1 MKKFIE
7 NSVDF
12 VKTLAYND
20 IEAESLL
27 QNIKSVIYKYKRR
40 DADLNTEITNAVNA
54 ANDRAQYDERA
65 KRLLGHKSILAHILV
80 DTVEEFRGMDPRDVV
95 KYMEGEPKIGV
106 VPTEP
111 GLTNVDGERVVGMNT
126 ENTEINEGT
135 INFDIVFYVRMKDG
149 LSQIIVN
156 VEAQKDMPTEYHI
169 LNRAIFYAC
178 RLVSSQ
184 KERDF
189 VNKKYDDIK
198 QVYTIWICMNM
209 PEDSTDYYYLAN
221 KKVLGNCRW
230 EGKQDLLNIVLLG
243 LARELPGQD
252 KKHELHRLLGAL
264 LSKKLSQ
271 NEKLNIIEK
280 EYDIPLEEDL
290 RKDVSVMCNLSQ
302 GIVDDTKAEIILNMF
317 KKGYTLEQIADVTEK
332 SISEIE
338 KIVKKEP
345 AMA

>member
-1 MKKFIE
+1 M
-7 NSVDF
+7 
-12 VKTLAYND
+12 
-20 IEAESLL
+20 
-27 QNIKSVIYKYKRR
+27 
-40 DADLNTEITNAVNA
+40 NTEITNAVNA

-80 DTVEEFRGMDPRDVV
+80 DTVEEFKGMNPKDVV
-95 KYMEGEPKIGV
+95 KYIEGEPKIGV

-111 GLTNVDGERVVGMNT
+111 GLTNVNGDGKRLVGMNT

-169 LNRAIFYAC
+169 LNRAIFYVC

-230 EGKQDLLNIVLLG
+230 EGKQDMLNIVLIG
-243 LARELPGQD
+243 LAKELPRQD
-252 KKHELHRLLGAL
+252 EKHELHRLLGAL
-264 LSKKLSQ
+264 LSKSLTQS
-271 NEKLNIIEK
+271 EKLNIIEK

-302 GIVDDTKAEIILNMF
+302 GIVDDTKVEIIMNMYENKF
-317 KKGYTLEQIADVTEK
+317 SLEQISLATKK
-332 SISEIE
+332 SIAEVE
-338 KIVKKEP
+338 KIIKENKP
-345 AMA
+345 VLA

>member
-1 MKKFIE
+1 M
-7 NSVDF
+7 
-12 VKTLAYND
+12 
-20 IEAESLL
+20 
-27 QNIKSVIYKYKRR
+27 
-40 DADLNTEITNAVNA
+40 NTEITNAVNA

-80 DTVEEFRGMDPRDVV
+80 DTVEEFKGMNPKNVV
-95 KYMEGEPKIGV
+95 KYIEGEPMIGV

-111 GLTNVDGERVVGMNT
+111 GLTNVIGDGNRLVGMNT

-178 RLVSSQ
+178 QLVSSQ

-221 KKVLGNCRW
+221 KKVLGNCMW
-230 EGKQDLLNIVLLG
+230 EGKQDMLNIVLVG
-243 LARELPGQD
+243 LAKELPRQD
-252 KKHELHRLLGAL
+252 EKHELHRLLGAL
-264 LSKKLSQ
+264 LSKSLTQS
-271 NEKLNIIEK
+271 EKLNIIEK

-302 GIVDDTKAEIILNMF
+302 GIVDDTKVEIIMNMYENKF
-317 KKGYTLEQIADVTEK
+317 SLEQISLATKK
-332 SISEIE
+332 SIAEVE
-338 KIVKKEP
+338 KIIKENKSVL
-345 AMA
+345 A

>member
-1 MKKFIE
+1 MWNQKI
-7 NSVDF
+7 S
-12 VKTLAYND
+12 
-20 IEAESLL
+20 
-27 QNIKSVIYKYKRR
+27 QRR
-40 DADLNTEITNAVNA
+40 YVTLNTEMKNAIIA

-80 DTVEEFRGMDPRDVV
+80 ATVEEFKGMNPKDVI
-95 KYMEGEPKIGV
+95 KYIEGEPKIGT

-111 GLTNVDGERVVGMNT
+111 GLTNRNIDSGRYVGMNT
-126 ENTEINEGT
+126 ENVEINEGT

-156 VEAQKDMPTEYHI
+156 IEAQKDMPTEYHI

-189 VNKKYDDIK
+189 VNRKYDDIK
-198 QVYTIWICMNM
+198 RVYTIWICMNM
-209 PEDSTDYYYLAN
+209 PEDSTDYYYLTN
-221 KKVLGNCRW
+221 KKMLGNFQW
-230 EGKQDLLNIVLLG
+230 EGRRDMLNIVLIG
-243 LARELPGQD
+243 LAKELSGQD
-252 KKHELHRLLGAL
+252 EKHELHRLLGTL
-264 LSKKLSQ
+264 LSKKLNQ

-280 EYDIPLEEDL
+280 EYDIPLEEDF

-302 GIVDDTKAEIILNMF
+302 GIVDDTKTEVIAGVVMNMY

-338 KIVKKEP
+338 KIIKEESVLV
-345 AMA
+345 

>member
-1 MKKFIE
+1 M
-7 NSVDF
+7 
-12 VKTLAYND
+12 
-20 IEAESLL
+20 
-27 QNIKSVIYKYKRR
+27 
-40 DADLNTEITNAVNA
+40 NTEITNAVNA
-54 ANDRAQYDERA
+54 ANDRAQYDESA
-65 KRLLGHKSILAHILV
+65 KRLLGHKSILAHILA
-80 DTVEEFRGMDPRDVV
+80 DTVEEFKGMDPKDVV
-95 KYMEGEPKIGV
+95 KYIEGEPKIGV

-111 GLTNVDGERVVGMNT
+111 GLTNANVHGKRLVGMNT

-149 LSQIIVN
+149 IAQIIVN

-209 PEDSTDYYYLAN
+209 PEDSTDYYYLTN

-230 EGKQDLLNIVLLG
+230 EGKQDMLNIILIG
-243 LARELPGQD
+243 LAKELPHQD
-252 KKHELHRLLGAL
+252 EKHELHRLLGAL
-264 LSKKLSQ
+264 LSKSLTQ

-280 EYDIPLEEDL
+280 EYDIPAEDL
-290 RKDVSVMCNLSQ
+290 RKDVGVMCNLSQ
-302 GIVDDTKAEIILNMF
+302 GIVDDTKIEIIMNMYENKF
-317 KKGYTLEQIADVTEK
+317 SLEQISLATKK
-332 SISEIE
+332 SIAEIE
-338 KIVKKEP
+338 KIIKENKHVLT
-345 AMA
+345 

>member
-1 MKKFIE
+1 M
-7 NSVDF
+7 
-12 VKTLAYND
+12 
-20 IEAESLL
+20 
-27 QNIKSVIYKYKRR
+27 
-40 DADLNTEITNAVNA
+40 NTEIANAVNA
-54 ANDRAQYDERA
+54 ADYKAQYDEKA
-65 KRLLGHKSILAHILV
+65 KRLLGHKSILAYILV
-80 DTVEEFRGMDPRDVV
+80 DTVEEFRGMNPRDVE
-95 KYMEGEPKIGV
+95 KYIEGEPKIGV

-111 GLTNVDGERVVGMNT
+111 GLTNANGERVVGMNT

-156 VEAQKDMPTEYHI
+156 VEAQKDMPAEYHI

-189 VNKKYDDIK
+189 VNKKYDNIK

-221 KKVLGNCRW
+221 KKVLGNCQW
-230 EGKQDLLNIVLLG
+230 EGKRDLLNIVLIG
-243 LARELPGQD
+243 LAKELPRQD
-252 KKHELHRLLGAL
+252 EKHELHRLLGAL

-271 NEKLNIIEK
+271 SEKLNIIEK

-302 GIVDDTKAEIILNMF
+302 GIVDDTKVEIIMNMYENKF
-317 KKGYTLEQIADVTEK
+317 SLEQISLATKK
-332 SISEIE
+332 SIAEVERI
-338 KIVKKEP
+338 IKENQP
-345 AMA
+345 VMA

>member
-1 MKKFIE
+1 M
-7 NSVDF
+7 
-12 VKTLAYND
+12 
-20 IEAESLL
+20 
-27 QNIKSVIYKYKRR
+27 
-40 DADLNTEITNAVNA
+40 NTEITNAVNA
-54 ANDRAQYDERA
+54 ANDRAQYDESA

-80 DTVEEFRGMDPRDVV
+80 DTVEEFKGMNPKDVV
-95 KYMEGEPKIGV
+95 KYIEGEPMIGV

-111 GLTNVDGERVVGMNT
+111 GLTNVNGDGKRLVGMNT
-126 ENTEINEGT
+126 ENAEINEGT

-221 KKVLGNCRW
+221 KKVLGNCMW
-230 EGKQDLLNIVLLG
+230 EGKQDMLNIALIG
-243 LARELPGQD
+243 LAKELPRQD
-252 KKHELHRLLGAL
+252 EKHELHRLLGAL
-264 LSKKLSQ
+264 LSKSLTQS
-271 NEKLNIIEK
+271 EKLNIIEK

-302 GIVDDTKAEIILNMF
+302 GIVDDTKVEIIMNMYENKF
-317 KKGYTLEQIADVTEK
+317 SLEQISLATKK
-332 SISEIE
+332 SIAEVE
-338 KIVKKEP
+338 KIIKENKP
-345 AMA
+345 VLA

>member
-1 MKKFIE
+1 MELTYHWEGDVLIPDLELEDGRNYQIGKCGRMRQRYLFE
-7 NSVDF
+7 NHHAMYTHLVLTEKLWKHLEEVDMEC
-12 VKTLAYND
+12 ND
-20 IEAESLL
+20 MMDML
-27 QNIKSVIYKYKRR
+27 
-40 DADLNTEITNAVNA
+40 
-54 ANDRAQYDERA
+54 
-65 KRLLGHKSILAHILV
+65 
-80 DTVEEFRGMDPRDVV
+80 TVRMA
-95 KYMEGEPKIGV
+95 
-106 VPTEP
+106 
-111 GLTNVDGERVVGMNT
+111 ERVVGMNT

-271 NEKLNIIEK
+271 NEKLNICLL
-280 EYDIPLEEDL
+280 YTSDAA
-290 RKDVSVMCNLSQ
+290 
-302 GIVDDTKAEIILNMF
+302 DD
-317 KKGYTLEQIADVTEK
+317 
-332 SISEIE
+332 
-338 KIVKKEP
+338 
-345 AMA
+345 

>member
-1 MKKFIE
+1 M
-7 NSVDF
+7 
-12 VKTLAYND
+12 
-20 IEAESLL
+20 
-27 QNIKSVIYKYKRR
+27 
-40 DADLNTEITNAVNA
+40 NTEITNAVNA

-80 DTVEEFRGMDPRDVV
+80 DTVEEFKGMNPKDVV
-95 KYMEGEPKIGV
+95 KYIEGEPMIGV

-111 GLTNVDGERVVGMNT
+111 GLTNVNGDGKRLVGMNT

-221 KKVLGNCRW
+221 KKVLGNCMW
-230 EGKQDLLNIVLLG
+230 EGKQDMLNIVLIG
-243 LARELPGQD
+243 LAKELPRQD
-252 KKHELHRLLGAL
+252 EKHELHRLLGAL
-264 LSKKLSQ
+264 LSKSLTQS
-271 NEKLNIIEK
+271 EKLNIIEK

-302 GIVDDTKAEIILNMF
+302 GIVDDTKVEIIMNMYENNF
-317 KKGYTLEQIADVTEK
+317 SLEQISLATKK
-332 SISEIE
+332 SIAEVE
-338 KIVKKEP
+338 KIIKENKP
-345 AMA
+345 VLA

>member
-1 MKKFIE
+1 M
-7 NSVDF
+7 
-12 VKTLAYND
+12 
-20 IEAESLL
+20 
-27 QNIKSVIYKYKRR
+27 
-40 DADLNTEITNAVNA
+40 NTEITNAVNA

-80 DTVEEFRGMDPRDVV
+80 DTVEEFKGMNPKNVV
-95 KYMEGEPKIGV
+95 KYIEGEPMIGV

-111 GLTNVDGERVVGMNT
+111 GLTNVIGDGKRLVGMNT

-156 VEAQKDMPTEYHI
+156 VEAQKDVPTEYHI

-221 KKVLGNCRW
+221 KKVLGNCMW
-230 EGKQDLLNIVLLG
+230 EGKQDMLNIVLVG
-243 LARELPGQD
+243 LAKELPRQD
-252 KKHELHRLLGAL
+252 EKHELHRLLGAL
-264 LSKKLSQ
+264 LSKSLTQS
-271 NEKLNIIEK
+271 EKLNIIEK

-290 RKDVSVMCNLSQ
+290 RKNFSRIRRQ
-302 GIVDDTKAEIILNMF
+302 T
-317 KKGYTLEQIADVTEK
+317 GYGSFYKLLLTGV
-332 SISEIE
+332 
-338 KIVKKEP
+338 
-345 AMA
+345 